1 MYFKNIIIFMPYSMI
16 ELSKITLDKS
26 ESEIIE
32 PAIILNTF
40 KEGEMIEIED
50 LTATKQANLDLTN
63 GKRYG
68 VIISFGY
75 LTNVS
80 KETRELAASKEFKNN
95 TVALALLTHSTGQ
108 RLMGNFYLNFNQPS
122 VKTKLFNDI
131 EKAKDW
137 MRDVLKENNVLQDWK

>member
-1 MYFKNIIIFMPYSMI
+1 MPYSMI

-80 KETRELAASKEFKNN
+80 KETRELAASQEFKNN